1 MILRILYFDC
11 FSGIS
16 GDMAVASLLDLGV
29 SKEYL
34 LNELKKLN
42 IDEEYKIE
50 IKRVKKAGIDAT
62 YFDVLLTE
70 HRHHARNLFDIEGI
84 IDKSDLNK
92 SVKELSKKIFKIVG
106 EAEAKV
112 HGENLYDV
120 HFHEVGATDSI
131 IDIVAFSICLDYLKI
146 DKVISSYI
154 NTGRGFVE
162 CEHGTLPVPAPAT
175 AEILK
180 GIPVYSDERE
190 FELTTPTGAAIIKAV
205 ADEFKMDCPL
215 VIKNV
220 GYGAGK
226 RDTEKPNVLRVILSE
241 DNQDELFLIQ
251 ANIDDMT
258 GEMYGYLMDKLFEAG
273 ARDVYYTPI
282 YMKKNRPAITLNVIV
297 SKTMEEKILDIIF
310 TESTTIGV
318 RKIKI
323 DRVELERE
331 TKTVETRYGDV
342 KVKIA
347 RYKDKIVN
355 VKPEFEDLKRI
366 ADENNIPLKSAT
378 QVKCEIIHNL

>member
-42 IDEEYKIE
+42 IDEEYKID
-50 IKRVKKAGIDAT
+50 IKRVKKAGIDST
-62 YFDVLLTE
+62 YFDVILTE

-112 HGENLYDV
+112 HGEKLYDV

-131 IDIVAFSICLDYLKI
+131 IDIVSFSICLDYLKI

-226 RDTEKPNVLRVILSE
+226 RDTEKPNILRAILSE

-282 YMKKNRPAITLNVIV
+282 YMKKNRPAVTLNVIV

-318 RKIKI
+318 RRIKI

-331 TKTVETRYGDV
+331 TKTAKTIYGDI

-366 ADENNIPLKSAT
+366 ADKNNIPLKSAT
-378 QVKCEIIHNL
+378 KSSEKMIP

>member
-1 MILRILYFDC
+1 MRTLYFDC

-16 GDMAVASLLDLGV
+16 GDMAVGALLDLGV

-34 LNELKKLN
+34 LEELKKLN
-42 IDEEYKIE
+42 IDEEYRID
-50 IKRVKKAGIDAT
+50 IKKVRKSGIDAT
-62 YFDVLLTE
+62 QFDVILTE
-70 HRHHARNLFDIEGI
+70 HRHHSRNLFDIEGI
-84 IDKSDLNK
+84 IDKSDLSK
-92 SVKELSKKIFKIVG
+92 GVKVLSKKIFRIVA

-112 HGENLYDV
+112 HGERLYDV

-131 IDIVAFSICLDYLKI
+131 IDIVAFSICIEYLKI

-162 CEHGTLPVPAPAT
+162 CEHGVLPVPAPAT

-180 GIPVYSDERE
+180 GIPIYSDERE

-205 ADEFKMDCPL
+205 AEDFKMDCPL

-226 RDTEKPNVLRVILSE
+226 RETEKPNVLRVILSDDE
-241 DNQDELFLIQ
+241 QDELFLIQ

-258 GEMYGYLMDKLFEAG
+258 GQMYGYLMEKLLNAG
-273 ARDVYYTPI
+273 AKDVYYTPI
-282 YMKKNRPAITLNVIV
+282 YMKKNRPAVILNVIT
-297 SKTMEEKILDIIF
+297 SKSKEDEILDIIF

-323 DRVELERE
+323 DRVELKRE
-331 TKTVETRYGDV
+331 IKKIETEYGEV
-342 KVKIA
+342 RVKIA

-355 VKPEFEDLKRI
+355 VKPEYEDLKKI
-366 ADENNIPLKSAT
+366 AEKNNIPLKELYP
-378 QVKCEIIHNL
+378 KCHPREM

>member
-1 MILRILYFDC
+1 MRTLYFDC

-16 GDMAVASLLDLGV
+16 GDMAVGALLDLGV

-34 LNELKKLN
+34 LEELKKLN
-42 IDEEYKIE
+42 IDEEYRID
-50 IKRVKKAGIDAT
+50 IKKVRKSGIDAT
-62 YFDVLLTE
+62 QFDVILTE
-70 HRHHARNLFDIEGI
+70 HRHHSRNLFDIEGI
-84 IDKSDLNK
+84 IDKSDLSK
-92 SVKELSKKIFKIVG
+92 GVKVLSKKIFRIVA

-112 HGENLYDV
+112 HGERLYDV

-131 IDIVAFSICLDYLKI
+131 IDIVAFSICIEYLKI
-146 DKVISSYI
+146 DKVISSFI

-162 CEHGTLPVPAPAT
+162 CEHGVLPVPAPAT

-180 GIPVYSDERE
+180 GIPIYSDERE

-205 ADEFKMDCPL
+205 AEDFKMDCPL

-226 RDTEKPNVLRVILSE
+226 RETEKPNVLRVILSDDE
-241 DNQDELFLIQ
+241 QDELFLIQ

-258 GEMYGYLMDKLFEAG
+258 GQMYGYLMEKLLNAG
-273 ARDVYYTPI
+273 AKDVYYTPI
-282 YMKKNRPAITLNVIV
+282 YMKKNRPAVILNVIT
-297 SKTMEEKILDIIF
+297 SKSKEDEILDIIF

-323 DRVELERE
+323 DRVELKRE
-331 TKTVETRYGDV
+331 IKKIETEYGEV
-342 KVKIA
+342 RVKIA

-355 VKPEFEDLKRI
+355 VKPEYEDLKKI
-366 ADENNIPLKSAT
+366 AEKNNIPLKELY
-378 QVKCEIIHNL
+378 QKCHPREM

>member
-1 MILRILYFDC
+1 MRILYFDC

-16 GDMAVASLLDLGV
+16 GDMAVASLIDLGV

-62 YFDVLLTE
+62 RFDVILTE
-70 HRHHARNLFDIEGI
+70 HRHHSRNLFDIEGI
-84 IDKSDLNK
+84 IDKSELNK
-92 SVKELSKKIFKIVG
+92 SVKELSKRIFKIVG

-112 HGENLYDV
+112 HGEKLYDV

-162 CEHGTLPVPAPAT
+162 CEHGMLPVPAPAT

-205 ADEFKMDCPL
+205 ANEFKMDCPL

-226 RDTEKPNVLRVILSE
+226 RETEKPNVLRAILS
-241 DNQDELFLIQ
+241 DDDYDEIYLIQ

-258 GEMYGYLMDKLFEAG
+258 GEMYGYLMDKLLEAG
-273 ARDVYYTPI
+273 AKDVYYTPI
-282 YMKKNRPAITLNVIV
+282 YMKKNRPAVVLNVIV
-297 SKTMEEKILDIIF
+297 SKSMEEKILDIIF

-331 TKTVETRYGDV
+331 TKTVETRYGDINV
-342 KVKIA
+342 KVA
-347 RYKDKIVN
+347 RYKDKVVN
-355 VKPEFEDLKRI
+355 IKPEFEDLKRI
-366 ADENNIPLKSAT
+366 AEENNIPLKSAT
-378 QVKCEIIHNL
+378 QVKCEINHNL